1 MEAIVLLR
9 AHAVQGFRE
18 SCLDAARQINC
29 TLRFRPT
36 ANETAKKKVSALLP
50 RLLRSLHI
58 QQIHSNNSL
67 LPACLKNEIIDRFR
81 CLQLIAGH
89 HKISWCPELA
99 RYI

>member
-36 ANETAKKKVSALLP
+36 ANETAKKE
-50 RLLRSLHI
+50 SLGSFAETAAITSHTAD
-58 QQIHSNNSL
+58 SL
-67 LPACLKNEIIDRFR
+67 KQFPAACVFE
-81 CLQLIAGH
+81 
-89 HKISWCPELA
+89 E
-99 RYI
+99 